1 MLQSMDENIKLDIS
15 KKTKA
20 GTTEMS
26 TEEMVVMKADM
37 GISWE
42 KLKKMIRCHILIF
55 FGV

>member
-15 KKTKA
+15 KKTKV

-42 KLKKMIRCHILIF
+42 KVIR
-55 FGV
+55 

>member
-15 KKTKA
+15 KKTKV

-26 TEEMVVMKADM
+26 AEEMVAKADM

-42 KLKKMIRCHILIF
+42 KVIRCDILII